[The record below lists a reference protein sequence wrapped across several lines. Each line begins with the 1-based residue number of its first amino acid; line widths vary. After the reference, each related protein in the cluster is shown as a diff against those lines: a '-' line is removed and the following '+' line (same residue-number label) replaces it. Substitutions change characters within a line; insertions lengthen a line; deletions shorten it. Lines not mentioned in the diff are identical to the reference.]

1 MSNSEQTWFRAI
13 FLVARLP
20 DREVGPDLKAWANT
34 QCTNHFDELKKH
46 ICVMEPGQG
55 ATEDVVLNERV
66 FRNIIGKDDAED
78 CNFTDMFFEAYKAVV
93 ADRVRAAK
101 VDERQRRTSSD
112 RRKSRKNMELETPV
126 ASKGGEKTGKTLVA
140 QAPTAEEMHRK
151 ELASRDAEI
160 ARLNK
165 TADDSYQLEQT
176 VKELGAKL
184 KAVDADREAKKV
196 ELVAKEAERVAAI
209 AAKDEAE
216 RVAAVAAKDEAE
228 RVAAIAAERAEM
240 AAKEAERVA
249 AIAAERAEMAAKEA
263 ERVAAIAAATAM
275 EDEIKTLKTQ
285 ITALSFQAAGPPLAQ
300 PTAGQAV
307 GVGAVPSATGAKFII
322 PNGIRVRKWN
332 APPQA
337 YAFSDPAPTTNLTK
351 QKRPMVMEKTVME
364 KVNKGAAIS
373 VGFIKSILGIAPS
386 KKHKKGPAEEPAH
399 QSEPAHQPEQKA
411 NKKQKASSLSDEAS
425 DQKDVASDPDQKR
438 RKT

>member
-1 MSNSEQTWFRAI
+1 M
-13 FLVARLP
+13 
-20 DREVGPDLKAWANT
+20 
-34 QCTNHFDELKKH
+34 
-46 ICVMEPGQG
+46 CVMEPGQG

-66 FRNIIGKDDAED
+66 FRNIIGNDDAED

-101 VDERQRRTSSD
+101 VDERQRQTSSD

-126 ASKGGEKTGKTLVA
+126 ASKGGEKTGKTSVA

-165 TADDSYQLEQT
+165 AADDSYQLEQT

-209 AAKDEAE
+209 AAKEEAE

-249 AIAAERAEMAAKEA
+249 AIAAERAGMAAKEA
-263 ERVAAIAAATAM
+263 EHVAAIAAERAGMAVK
-275 EDEIKTLKTQ
+275 DDGIKKL
-285 ITALSFQAAGPPLAQ
+285 IAALNIQGVSGKEEVGESKVKKVKIFRNAG
-300 PTAGQAV
+300 
-307 GVGAVPSATGAKFII
+307 
-322 PNGIRVRKWN
+322 W
-332 APPQA
+332 
-337 YAFSDPAPTTNLTK
+337 AFADPAAYPTTLTK
-351 QKRPMVMEKTVME
+351 HGRQPSFRQKVG
-364 KVNKGAAIS
+364 KGAAMT
-373 VGFIKSILGIAPS
+373 FDYFNSILGIATS